1 MKPFKL
7 YLEELRIPFFSASI
21 LPVILGALIAWART
35 GMFRPDTFLLTLLGG
50 VLLHAGTN
58 VVNDY
63 YDHVSGNDEANVQF
77 VRPFTGGSRMIQKG
91 LLSPREVLIEGLLCF
106 ALGSLIGVY
115 LAFRVGKMVLFLG
128 VIGALSGFFYTAPP
142 LRLVATG
149 AGEILV
155 GLNFGTLMTLGSF
168 YVQTGWLAWEPVW
181 ASLPLALLIAAVLYI
196 NEFQDCEA
204 DKAVGKN
211 HWVARVGRARAV
223 KGYAWLLGLTYATIL
238 LGAVLGKVS
247 LWALLGL
254 LTAPIAWKGLRV
266 AQRFF
271 DDYLK
276 LAPANAA
283 TVMVHLLTGVLLCL
297 GYLAERLI

>member
-7 YLEELRIPFFSASI
+7 YLEEMRVPFFSASI
-21 LPVILGALIAWART
+21 LPVLLGAMIAWAR
-35 GMFRPDTFLLTLLGG
+35 FRVFHPFTFILTLLGG

-63 YDHVSGNDEANVQF
+63 YDHVSGNDEANTQF

-91 LLSPREVLIEGLLCF
+91 LLSPREVLFEGLLCF
-106 ALGSLIGVY
+106 GLGSLIGVY
-115 LAFRVGKMVLFLG
+115 LAFRVGLVILLLG
-128 VIGALSGFFYTAPP
+128 AIGVFSGFFYTAPP
-142 LRLVATG
+142 FRLVATG
-149 AGEILV
+149 FGELLV

-168 YVQTGWLAWEPVW
+168 YVQTRFLAWEPVW

-204 DKAVGKN
+204 DKAVGKD

-223 KGYAWLLGLTYATIL
+223 KGYAWLLGLTYALIL
-238 LGAVLGKVS
+238 AGVLLGKVTP
-247 LWALLGL
+247 WALLGL

-266 AQRFF
+266 AMRFY

-283 TVMVHLLTGVLLCL
+283 TIMAHLLTGVLLCL
-297 GYLAERLI
+297 GYLVQRLA

>member
-1 MKPFKL
+1 MKPLKL
-7 YLEELRIPFFSASI
+7 YLEELRAPFFTASI
-21 LPVILGALIAWART
+21 LPVILGAMIAWART
-35 GMFRPDTFLLTLLGG
+35 GLLRLDTLLLTLLGG

-63 YDHVSGNDEANVQF
+63 YDHVSGNDEANTQF

-91 LLSPREVLIEGLLCF
+91 LLSPKEVLIEGLLCF

-115 LAFRVGKMVLFLG
+115 LAFRVGMVVLLLGAIG
-128 VIGALSGFFYTAPP
+128 VISGFFYTAPP

-149 AGEILV
+149 FGEILV

-168 YVQTGWLAWEPVW
+168 YVQTRVLAWEPVW

-204 DKAVGKN
+204 DRAVGKN
-211 HWVARVGRARAV
+211 HWVVRVGRARAV
-223 KGYAWLLGLTYATIL
+223 KGYAWILGLTYGTIL
-238 LGAVLGKVS
+238 LGVILGRISV
-247 LWALLGL
+247 WALLGL
-254 LTAPIAWKGLRV
+254 LTAPIAWKGLQV
-266 AQRFF
+266 ARRFY

-283 TVMVHLLTGVLLCL
+283 TVMVHLLTGLLL
-297 GYLAERLI
+297 SLSYILERLF

>member
-7 YLEELRIPFFSASI
+7 YLEEMRVPFFSASI
-21 LPVILGALIAWART
+21 LPVILGAMIAWARFHT
-35 GMFRPDTFLLTLLGG
+35 FNPLTFLLTLLGG

-63 YDHVSGNDEANVQF
+63 YDHVSGNDEANTQF

-91 LLSPREVLIEGLLCF
+91 LLSPREVLFEGLLCF
-106 ALGSLIGVY
+106 GLGSLIGVY
-115 LAFRVGKMVLFLG
+115 LAFRVGLVILVLGAIG
-128 VIGALSGFFYTAPP
+128 VFSGFFYTAPP
-142 LRLVATG
+142 FRLVATG
-149 AGEILV
+149 FGEILV

-168 YVQTGWLAWEPVW
+168 YVQTRFLAWEPVW

-204 DKAVGKN
+204 DKAVGKD

-223 KGYAWLLGLTYATIL
+223 KGYAWLLGLTYALIL
-238 LGAVLGKVS
+238 AGVVLGKVTP
-247 LWALLGL
+247 WALFSL

-266 AQRFF
+266 AMRFY

-283 TVMVHLLTGVLLCL
+283 TIMVHLLTGVLLCL
-297 GYLAERLI
+297 GYLVQRLA

>member
-35 GMFRPDTFLLTLLGG
+35 GMFHLDTFLLTLLGG

-63 YDHVSGNDEANVQF
+63 FDHVSGNDEANVQF

-115 LAFRVGKMVLFLG
+115 LTFRVGKMVLLLG
-128 VIGALSGFFYTAPP
+128 AIGALSGFFYTAPP

-168 YVQTGWLAWEPVW
+168 FVQTGRLAWEPVW
-181 ASLPLALLIAAVLYI
+181 ASLPLALLITAVLYI

>member
-223 KGYAWLLGLTYATIL
+223 KGYAWLMGLTYVTIL